1 MHRIDGP
8 GATNDNKFTAG
19 NPTTGTPATVV
30 TADWMNSV
38 QEEMAN
44 VIEGAGIILNKAA
57 NNQLAAAISA
67 LIAAATGGGGSSTG
81 EANTG
86 SNVGTGDGSVFKQK
100 LGIDLQFKTIKAGS
114 NITVVNGAN
123 EITISA
129 AGGGSGEVNTASNV
143 GSGNGVYVSKVGAD
157 LRFKSI
163 VAGSGI
169 SIGATGT
176 ELTITAT
183 GGGGGG
189 GVTDHGALTGLADD
203 DHPHYYNQARGDARY
218 LQIGAAE
225 ANTASNLGAGVG
237 QPYASK
243 SGVDLRFRSIKAG
256 TNITV
261 TQDAN
266 EITIAAA
273 AGSGEANTASNLG
286 SGEGV
291 WVSKSGVDLRFKSI
305 KAGANASI
313 SSTSTEITLNP
324 SVGLGANT
332 FTGVQTATG
341 FAVSSDARLKD
352 DIEYFIADG
361 REIRRDLELYRW
373 RWNDLAGEGLAGKV
387 DSGVLAHEVEEI
399 FPSCVHVGDDG
410 FKRVDYGKLA
420 VHLLLAYRG

>member
-8 GATNDNKFTAG
+8 GATSDNHFTAG

-38 QEEMAN
+38 QEEVAN
-44 VIEGAGIILNKAA
+44 VIEGAGIVLNKAN
-57 NNQLAAAISA
+57 NNQLSLAINA
-67 LIAAATGGGGSSTG
+67 LIAAASGGGGSSTG

-86 SNVGTGDGSVFKQK
+86 GNVGTGEGSVFKQK

-114 NITVVNGAN
+114 NVTVVNGAN
-123 EITISA
+123 EITIHA
-129 AGGGSGEVNTASNV
+129 ASGGSGEVNTASNL
-143 GSGNGVYVSKVGAD
+143 GFGNGLYASKSGAD

-163 VAGSGI
+163 VAGAGI
-169 SIGATGT
+169 SVGATGT
-176 ELTITAT
+176 ELTITAI
-183 GGGGGG
+183 GGGGGE

-225 ANTASNLGAGVG
+225 ANTASNLGA
-237 QPYASK
+237 
-243 SGVDLRFRSIKAG
+243 
-256 TNITV
+256 
-261 TQDAN
+261 
-266 EITIAAA
+266 
-273 AGSGEANTASNLG
+273 
-286 SGEGV
+286 GEGV

-352 DIEYFIADG
+352 NIEYYIADG
-361 REIRRDLELYRW
+361 REIRRGLELYRW
-373 RWNDLAGEGLAGKV
+373 RWNDLAGEGLAGKE

-399 FPSCVHVGDDG
+399 FPSCVHIGDDG